1 MTINEMVAKRKK
13 LLDAMDGFL
22 ETHKNAN
29 GVLSKEDDAAYAEME
44 SSFQAM
50 TAEIQRMQRREEME
64 KEMQK
69 PVSAP
74 LTAKPMTPA
83 EDTKTGRASDEYKR
97 AVLDALRSN
106 FLRISNILQEGVD
119 ASGGYLVP
127 EEYDKRIIEVLKE
140 ENVVRGLATEIT
152 TSGEHK
158 INIADTAP
166 AAAWIEEG
174 GALQF
179 SDATFSQIILD
190 AHKLHVAVK
199 VTDELLYDNAFDLEG
214 YIIRKFGEALAN
226 SEEDA
231 FINGDGT
238 ASLSVSL
245 PKRRRTGRRDGG
257 IFDRNHGGRNPRAR
271 VLAQTPVQEER
282 EVHVQ
287 RPDSACHPQ
296 AQGQQR
302 RVHLATLVP
311 RRRTRQTARL
321 SRVHLAVFPCNRG
334 GQSRACVRRF

>member
-74 LTAKPMTPA
+74 LTAKPMIPA

-106 FLRISNILQEGVD
+106 FHRISNILQEGVD

-127 EEYDKRIIEVLKE
+127 EEYDKRIIEVL
-140 ENVVRGLATEIT
+140 
-152 TSGEHK
+152 
-158 INIADTAP
+158 
-166 AAAWIEEG
+166 
-174 GALQF
+174 F
-179 SDATFSQIILD
+179 
-190 AHKLHVAVK
+190 
-199 VTDELLYDNAFDLEG
+199 
-214 YIIRKFGEALAN
+214 
-226 SEEDA
+226 
-231 FINGDGT
+231 
-238 ASLSVSL
+238 
-245 PKRRRTGRRDGG
+245 
-257 IFDRNHGGRNPRAR
+257 
-271 VLAQTPVQEER
+271 
-282 EVHVQ
+282 
-287 RPDSACHPQ
+287 CH
-296 AQGQQR
+296 
-302 RVHLATLVP
+302 
-311 RRRTRQTARL
+311 
-321 SRVHLAVFPCNRG
+321 C
-334 GQSRACVRRF
+334 